1 MMNDNLKALTE
12 QKAAI
17 EKEMATLKQQVKI
30 AEETGF
36 SI

>member
-1 MMNDNLKALTE
+1 MNDNLKLLTE

-17 EKEMATLKQQVKI
+17 EKEMADLKHQIKI